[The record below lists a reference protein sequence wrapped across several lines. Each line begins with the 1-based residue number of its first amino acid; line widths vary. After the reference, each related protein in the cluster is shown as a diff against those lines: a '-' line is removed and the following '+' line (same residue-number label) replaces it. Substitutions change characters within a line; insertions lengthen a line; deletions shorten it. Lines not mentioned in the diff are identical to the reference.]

1 MTDWKITSALVL
13 IGSCYGGAAPA
24 QGSPPMVGGQ
34 PLLQVKP
41 LPPAPATCNAKLIK
55 PIADKVTE
63 EIGIMI
69 NFTKAVC
76 LPTVDGT
83 KCSLL
88 CFSDLTINGMNR
100 NIVLTFIT
108 ASAGKKMRDAGISK
122 FASILFADRNLLEAK
137 HALKI
142 TAARASTLQAA
153 FASTGEKPEVMA
165 SRVGSEYSE
174 IEFKR

>member
-1 MTDWKITSALVL
+1 MTHLIAAALML
-13 IGSCYGGAAPA
+13 IASCYGGAASA
-24 QGSPPMVGGQ
+24 QAPTVGGR
-34 PLLQVKP
+34 PLLQIK
-41 LPPAPATCNAKLIK
+41 PPAPATCNEKLIK
-55 PIADKVTE
+55 PIAEKVTE

-69 NFTKAVC
+69 KFTKAVC
-76 LPTVDGT
+76 LPTVDGA

-88 CFSDLTINGMNR
+88 CVSDLTINGMNR

-122 FASILFADRNLLEAK
+122 FSNIVFADLNLLQAK

-142 TAARASTLQAA
+142 AASRASTLQAG
-153 FASTGEKPEVMA
+153 FATTGEAPEVMA

-174 IEFKR
+174 IDFKR